1 MPVSV
6 REAIAQEL
14 EHLHHHRTNV
24 EEKSLLLELAA
35 VKKIANNNKY
45 IGTNKTHQKL
55 EAIKEVGDEMVI
67 VQFHQTK
74 KANDD
79 AYATV
84 MNAVREENEANNKN
98 SLVKLPPQE
107 LSQLFLQGWG
117 YWPDDSA
124 NQTCPFCS
132 NSYVDEPKENK
143 RLVAKNQVAA
153 AAEYKL
159 KLQETP

>member
-35 VKKIANNNKY
+35 VKKIANNNEY

-74 KANDD
+74 KANDG
-79 AYATV
+79 
-84 MNAVREENEANNKN
+84 R
-98 SLVKLPPQE
+98 
-107 LSQLFLQGWG
+107 G
-117 YWPDDSA
+117 
-124 NQTCPFCS
+124 
-132 NSYVDEPKENK
+132 
-143 RLVAKNQVAA
+143 
-153 AAEYKL
+153 
-159 KLQETP
+159 